1 MSVTAGI
8 EAILRANEM
17 SFPLTLAVRTLSCET
32 GEFHS
37 RTVVAQSLQEVVDI
51 AEGGDG
57 ARITCNGVVLFPPG
71 MAVAPARFR
80 LHLPDTLKGALD
92 Q

>member
-17 SFPLTLAVRTLSCET
+17 SFPLTLAVRTLSWET

-51 AEGGDG
+51 AEGGNG
-57 ARITCNGVVLFPPG
+57 ARIMCNEIVLFPPG
-71 MAVAPARFR
+71 VAVTPSRFR
-80 LHLPDTLKGALD
+80 LHLPDTLKGHLG